1 MELYW
6 DANSVVTGVYDYTIR
21 HLWVHH
27 ALWLDYAEL
36 VVVIIIITIR
46 KLSLLLSCKYTELL

>member
-36 VVVIIIITIR
+36 VVVIII
-46 KLSLLLSCKYTELL
+46 SLLSSCKHTELL

>member
-27 ALWLDYAEL
+27 ALWLDYADL
-36 VVVIIIITIR
+36 VVVIIIVR
-46 KLSLLLSCKYTELL
+46 KLSLLSSCKHTELL